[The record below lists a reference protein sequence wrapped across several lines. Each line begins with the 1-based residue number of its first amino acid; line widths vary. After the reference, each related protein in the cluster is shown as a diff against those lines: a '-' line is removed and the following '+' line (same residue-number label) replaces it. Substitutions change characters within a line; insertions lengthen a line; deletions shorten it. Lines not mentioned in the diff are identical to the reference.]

1 MRSCSVKRQKQSRP
15 ANKQRTTAHVI
26 FTAIAATWSAASP
39 SALADPPR
47 HKGAWAGADAGSDV
61 WLAYSGTTYTLFG
74 DIHRNGL
81 RLRIVGSYGR
91 YNCESV
97 SPTLETTRIGANVP
111 TGNALIGYLWQI
123 GPLILKPF
131 MGASFSDQQFR
142 PIDENNQAQ
151 GPEFGAK
158 VVAEFWYNLGR
169 NGFAS
174 LGLAWSQDRETRST
188 RARIPQKFGG
198 ISPSAPRPVS
208 TSTGRPTR
216 KSARRILNYHTQPVD
231 YGRVGAFARIDWHRG
246 DLLVSSALAG
256 NFRNDKSAYGTIN
269 CIKHF

>member
-15 ANKQRTTAHVI
+15 ANKKRVTAHVI

-47 HKGAWAGADAGSDV
+47 HKGVCALADAGSAV

-74 DIHRNGL
+74 DIHRDGL
-81 RLRIVGSYGR
+81 RLRVVGSYGR
-91 YNCESV
+91 YICGSV
-97 SPTLETTRIGANVP
+97 SPTLETTRFGANVT
-111 TGNALIGYLWQI
+111 TGDALIGYLWRI
-123 GPLILKPF
+123 DPLILKLF
-131 MGASFSDQQFR
+131 MSASFSDHQIR
-142 PIDENNQAQ
+142 PIDENNQVQ

-174 LGLAWSQDRETRST
+174 LGLTWSQAHETRSA
-188 RARIPQKFGG
+188 RARIATKFGA

-216 KSARRILNYHTQPVD
+216 KSTRRN
-231 YGRVGAFARIDWHRG
+231 
-246 DLLVSSALAG
+246 
-256 NFRNDKSAYGTIN
+256 
-269 CIKHF
+269 